1 MDSDSSKDSKQVKS
15 KEEPNQPIQRYGVD
29 VGSILQSFWIR
40 CRSVFPTIT
49 NREFMEGELRIVLY
63 SGCILWGLYMAW
75 EIIRS

>member
-1 MDSDSSKDSKQVKS
+1 MDSDSKNGKQIKG
-15 KEEPNQPIQRYGVD
+15 KGNQNEPLQRYGPN
-29 VGSILQSFWIR
+29 VGSILQSIWFR

-75 EIIRS
+75 KGIG